1 MPAISKGNSMNL
13 ARKMPLASVLAL
25 TMTLPALAGVTVN
38 SPVNNTDV
46 TSPFTLNASAST
58 CSSTNVVTMGYS
70 FDSSSDTTVISG
82 QSINKSLSAST
93 GAHTLHVKA
102 WGPNGASCVTSIA
115 VTVKAGTSS
124 SESSSIP
131 STADVV
137 SSIEVLG
144 GWRATHDTGGPG
156 SSSGSMSVV
165 SSPSLYG
172 SSRRF
177 VTSFSSSGDERYSIS
192 FSDNVDAENLFYDA
206 WIYLTSSSSKLGNL
220 EFDVNQVMPDG
231 KTALIGF
238 QCDGYSGEWAYN
250 VNKGSAS
257 SVRPS
262 WVSKSGTHCNP
273 RSWSINKW
281 HHVQASFSRNSSGT
295 VTYHSIWLDGVQT
308 SINTQAFVAADL
320 GWAPIVNTQFQVDG
334 IGSGTVTAY
343 VDHLTVSMW

>member
-1 MPAISKGNSMNL
+1 MKL
-13 ARKMPLASVLAL
+13 ARNLTLASVCAL
-25 TMTLPALAGVTVN
+25 TLTLPALAGITVN
-38 SPVNNTDV
+38 SPSNNTDV
-46 TSPFTLNASAST
+46 TSPFTLSASAST

-70 FDSSSDTTVISG
+70 FDSSSDTTIING
-82 QSINKSLSAST
+82 QTINKSLSASN

-102 WGPNGASCVTSIA
+102 WGPNGASCVSSIA
-115 VTVKAGTSS
+115 ITVKSGTSS
-124 SESSSIP
+124 ESISIP

-144 GWRATHDTGGPG
+144 GWRAAHDTGGPG

-172 SSRRF
+172 SSRKF
-177 VTSFSSSGDERYSIS
+177 VTSFSSNGDERYSIS
-192 FSDNVDAENLFYDA
+192 FSDNIDAENLFYDA
-206 WIYLTSSSSKLGNL
+206 WVYLTSSSSKIGNL
-220 EFDVNQVMPDG
+220 EFDVNQVMSDG

-250 VNKGSAS
+250 VNKGSAGS
-257 SVRPS
+257 PKPA

-295 VTYHSIWLDGVQT
+295 VTYHSIWFDGAQT
-308 SINTQAFVAADL
+308 AINTSAFVAADL

-334 IGSGTVTAY
+334 VGSGTVTAY